1 MADIFNEEES
11 QRVEIPAFDSI
22 LDHGRF
28 QVAHRAGKNLLYW
41 RLTASQA
48 RGVIFRGQIA
58 DKSCNPPVGTQKSQ
72 SLLEESCFAGAG
84 AGDEADC
91 QNARRAETLA

>member
-1 MADIFNEEES
+1 M
-11 QRVEIPAFDSI
+11 
-22 LDHGRF
+22 
-28 QVAHRAGKNLLYW
+28 AHRSRKDLLYW
-41 RLTASQA
+41 SLTASEA
-48 RGVIFRGQIA
+48 LGVIFRGQIA
-58 DKSCNPPVGTQKSQ
+58 DEGRDAVAGMQKSQ